1 MSVSSDYPTQRES
14 IESHFTTSDQQRLFF
29 RYWPSATAEKKAIV
43 LFHQGHE
50 HSGRVAHLA
59 DELALPDF
67 AVFAWDA
74 RGHGRND
81 GPRGYSPSMG
91 TSISDINEFI
101 NFISSEYEIPIE
113 NMVVLGQSVGAV
125 TLTGWV
131 HDFAPKIRGL
141 VLASPAFKV
150 KLYVPFARSGL
161 ALMQKIRGLFYVN
174 SYVKAKYLTHDPVRI
189 ASFERDPLIT
199 GRLPSI
205 SCWNSTKP
213 LTAWWR
219 MLPR

>member
-43 LFHQGHE
+43 LFHRGHE

-131 HDFAPKIRGL
+131 HDFAPKIRGQTL
-141 VLASPAFKV
+141 CAVCPQRTGADAENSRAVLCKLLCQSQISHPRPATYRF
-150 KLYVPFARSGL
+150 
-161 ALMQKIRGLFYVN
+161 I
-174 SYVKAKYLTHDPVRI
+174 
-189 ASFERDPLIT
+189 
-199 GRLPSI
+199 
-205 SCWNSTKP
+205 
-213 LTAWWR
+213 
-219 MLPR
+219 

>member
-1 MSVSSDYPTQRES
+1 
-14 IESHFTTSDQQRLFF
+14 
-29 RYWPSATAEKKAIV
+29 
-43 LFHQGHE
+43 
-50 HSGRVAHLA
+50 
-59 DELALPDF
+59 
-67 AVFAWDA
+67 
-74 RGHGRND
+74 
-81 GPRGYSPSMG
+81 

-199 GRLPSI
+199 RPIAVNILLELYKTADRLVADAAAITVPTQLFI
-205 SCWNSTKP
+205 SGSDHVVHRKP
-213 LTAWWR
+213 QNQFYARLNT
-219 MLPR
+219 PYKEK